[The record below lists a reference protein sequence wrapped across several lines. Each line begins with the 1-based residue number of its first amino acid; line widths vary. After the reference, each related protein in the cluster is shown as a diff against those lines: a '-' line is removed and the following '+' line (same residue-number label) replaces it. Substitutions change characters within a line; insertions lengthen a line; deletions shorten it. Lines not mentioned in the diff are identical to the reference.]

1 MIEGRAFEFQS
12 MDMLLQMM
20 YLYLEQHIVKGETVE
35 QLWRVLMG
43 LSDYDLKKALEL
55 WLQNDSEDNLGS
67 NIVEAKLAF
76 VKSKSKKEVSRSNS
90 HKGPGL
96 QKVLCAMMTGMKTGS
111 KKIHMLL
118 LLFCVLPY
126 QLVLPTVATNS

>member
-1 MIEGRAFEFQS
+1 
-12 MDMLLQMM
+12 MLL
-20 YLYLEQHIVKGETVE
+20 EEHIVKGETVE
-35 QLWRVLMG
+35 QLWRGMMG
-43 LSDYDLKKALEL
+43 LSDYDQKKALEL

-67 NIVEAKLAF
+67 NIAEAKLAF
-76 VKSKSKKEVSRSNS
+76 VKSKSKKGVSRSNS

-96 QKVLCAMMTGMKTGS
+96 RKVLCAMMTGMKTGS

-118 LLFCVLPY
+118 LLFCVLLY